1 MTVPFSIEWKLV
13 TGGKEQRVQDKE
25 NFFSIVLDG
34 YQLFPMEE
42 RIEIQRSQSTDQIGF
57 GKVVE
62 LTWKNNQTICTYQL
76 LSLHSV
82 N

>member
-13 TGGKEQRVQDKE
+13 TGGNEQRVEDKE

-42 RIEIQRSQSTDQIGF
+42 QIEIQRNQSSDLIGF

-62 LTWKNNQTICTYQL
+62 LTWKNNETICTYQL
-76 LSLHSV
+76 VSLHSV